1 MSTMIRKQVYIEPQQ
16 ELALKQWS
24 METGLSEAEIV
35 RQAIERWLKEQA
47 RQQQHI
53 LAAWQAEK
61 AFIADLMAQGVVSGG
76 RMWKRED
83 LYDR

>member
-1 MSTMIRKQVYIEPQQ
+1 MSTMVRKQVYIEPQQ
-16 ELALKQWS
+16 EVALKQWS
-24 METGLSEAEIV
+24 MESGLSEAEII
-35 RQAIERWLKEQA
+35 RQAIEQWLKEQA

-61 AFIADLMAQGVVSGG
+61 AFIADLMAQGVVPGG
-76 RMWKRED
+76 RTWKRED